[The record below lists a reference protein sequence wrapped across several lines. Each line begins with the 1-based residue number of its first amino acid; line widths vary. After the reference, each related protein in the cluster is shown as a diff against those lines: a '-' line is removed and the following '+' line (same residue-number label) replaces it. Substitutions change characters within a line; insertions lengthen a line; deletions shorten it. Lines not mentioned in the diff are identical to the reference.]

1 MIYILVKMNF
11 VLVNTMLKENDDM
24 KEKIR
29 NLNDLNL
36 NKMSQYSY
44 KARLSYC
51 LKCRM
56 KKVSKNQRVDKT
68 RKGKPMLLWKCAVS
82 DNKKLRFIKEQEA
95 SGFLTGLLGVKSP
108 FEGTPKLRNII

>member
-44 KARLSYC
+44 KTRLLYC
-51 LKCRM
+51 LKCR
-56 KKVSKNQRVDKT
+56 
-68 RKGKPMLLWKCAVS
+68 
-82 DNKKLRFIKEQEA
+82 I
-95 SGFLTGLLGVKSP
+95 
-108 FEGTPKLRNII
+108 